1 MQPFIKANTSNFND
15 IPVKERIKLIQK
27 QSESLGKQNRL
38 TWKQAKRTLEYIMR
52 GDRYINDTYEVQHQ
66 TAKQVTDVWEE
77 NFKGKI
83 DYLSI
88 KRRDKKQCRNWSDFQ
103 EIKNLLCPD
112 GDKRYAVEIYPPESR
127 LVNTANQYHIW
138 VLPLGFDIGFG
149 FPTRAV
155 LETNGYS
162 TTEVNGVKF
171 TTGQGEVN
179 D

>member
-1 MQPFIKANTSNFND
+1 MQPFLKADTSNFRD
-15 IPVKERIKLIQK
+15 IPVKARIKFIQD
-27 QSESLGKQNRL
+27 QSAILGKGKKL
-38 TWKQAKRTLEYIMR
+38 TWKQAKESLEYIMR
-52 GDRYINDTYEVQHQ
+52 GDRYINDIYDVQHQ
-66 TAKQVTDVWEE
+66 PAKVVTDVWEE
-77 NFKGKI
+77 SFKGKI

-103 EIKNLLCPD
+103 EIKNQLCPD

-155 LETNGYS
+155 VERNGYE
-162 TTEVNGVKF
+162 TTKINGVEF
-171 TTGQGEVN
+171 TSGQGEIN